1 MAKQDGQA
9 NLNAL
14 KAQEARTEQ
23 LVKKHEAILDLYIK
37 QGKEQEDIT
46 KKAKTL
52 ENAYVK
58 MSRTQKK
65 ILEIEESIS
74 KEEAKQEKSLNNQLL
89 SGGGLLTVTE
99 KMKSAVSFISKTQ
112 RDTANTMAVTL
123 NQAKQINKEIAKELK
138 FGLIVDTTR
147 EEILESMNEMDDLF
161 RTSNGYSANQAKT
174 LSITANKLNISRGE
188 AAKLSGLMQ
197 LIDGSS
203 SETANATL
211 ALGKNL
217 ADASGVKFGKVMKD
231 ISNSGRDFSNATGMS
246 LKNMIRTAIETR
258 KMGFELNDA
267 LGLATNLLD
276 VESSIESQMKFN
288 VLTGRQANFDRARAL
303 VLENDMAGA
312 LDEVRKQVG
321 DISDLNI
328 LEIQSLQQATG
339 LRADQ
344 LQIANS
350 IADNAANNLTNTEA
364 ANQAYAEGNTQL
376 AEQLLSREH
385 ATTAA
390 EMMENAEKN
399 IKESVASQLADQ
411 NKLKGIMLGIQVVQ
425 AALAGIATVKAI
437 AEVTA
442 MSALTLGVGALAIG
456 AGIATGVAAMT
467 GAFSSAKPPQMN
479 DGVIG
484 SDGGMLVSGP
494 KGSIQLNKDDSI
506 IAGTNLGGGGGSS
519 AIGEKLDKM
528 INLLSQQRV
537 LNVSGTQLAEVMDLE
552 RVPVGMG

>member
-1 MAKQDGQA
+1 MAKQDRQES
-9 NLNAL
+9 LNAL
-14 KAQEARTEQ
+14 KALETRTEQ
-23 LVKKHEAILDLYIK
+23 LVKKNESILDLYIK
-37 QGKEQEDIT
+37 QGKEQGEIT

-58 MSRTQKK
+58 MSRLQGK
-65 ILEIEESIS
+65 ILGLEEDIS
-74 KEEAKQEKSLNNQLL
+74 KEKVKQDKSVGRQLL
-89 SGGGLLTVTE
+89 SGGGLLAVTE
-99 KMKSAVSFISKTQ
+99 KMKSAISFISKTQ

-123 NQAKQINKEIAKELK
+123 NQAKKINQEIAKELK
-138 FGLIVDTTR
+138 FGLVVDTTR

-231 ISNSGRDFSNATGMS
+231 ISTSGRDFSNATGMS

-267 LGLATNLLD
+267 LGLANNLLD
-276 VESSIESQMKFN
+276 VEGSIESQMKFN
-288 VLTGRQANFDRARAL
+288 VLTGRQANFDKARAL

-350 IADNAANNLTNTEA
+350 IADNAASNLSNTDA

-390 EMMENAEKN
+390 EAMDNAEQN
-399 IKESVASQLADQ
+399 IKESIAIQLADQ
-411 NKLKGIMLGIQVVQ
+411 KKLKGIMLGIQVVQ
-425 AALAGIATVKAI
+425 AALAAIATVKAI

-456 AGIATGVAAMT
+456 AGIATGVAAMN
-467 GAFSSAKPPQMN
+467 GAFSSAKPPSIQ
-479 DGVIG
+479 DGAIG
-484 SDGGMLVSGP
+484 PDGGLLVSGP
-494 KGSIQLNKDDSI
+494 KGSIQLDKDDSI

-519 AIGEKLDKM
+519 AVAQKLDVV
-528 INLLSQQRV
+528 IQLLSQQRI
-537 LNVSGTQLAEVMDLE
+537 LNVSGTQLAEVMNLE

>member
-1 MAKQDGQA
+1 MAKQDRQES
-9 NLNAL
+9 LNAL
-14 KAQEARTEQ
+14 KALETRTEQ
-23 LVKKHEAILDLYIK
+23 LVKKNESILDLYIK
-37 QGKEQEDIT
+37 QGKEQGEIT

-58 MSRTQKK
+58 MSRLQGK
-65 ILEIEESIS
+65 ILGLEEDIS
-74 KEEAKQEKSLNNQLL
+74 KEKVKQDKSVGRQLL
-89 SGGGLLTVTE
+89 SGGGLLAVTE
-99 KMKSAVSFISKTQ
+99 KMKSAISFISKTQ

-123 NQAKQINKEIAKELK
+123 NQAKKINQEIAKELK
-138 FGLIVDTTR
+138 FGLVVDTTR

-231 ISNSGRDFSNATGMS
+231 ISTSGRDFSNATGMS

-267 LGLATNLLD
+267 LGLANNLLD
-276 VESSIESQMKFN
+276 VEGSIESQMKFN
-288 VLTGRQANFDRARAL
+288 VLTGRQANFDKARAL

-350 IADNAANNLTNTEA
+350 IADNAASNLSNTDA

-390 EMMENAEKN
+390 EAMDNAEQN
-399 IKESVASQLADQ
+399 IKESIAIQLADQ
-411 NKLKGIMLGIQVVQ
+411 KKLKGIMLGIQVVQ
-425 AALAGIATVKAI
+425 AALAAIATVKAI

-456 AGIATGVAAMT
+456 AGIATGVAAMN
-467 GAFSSAKPPQMN
+467 GAFSSAKPPSIQ
-479 DGVIG
+479 DGAIG
-484 SDGGMLVSGP
+484 PDGGLLVSGP
-494 KGSIQLNKDDSI
+494 KGSIQPVSYTHLTLPTI
-506 IAGTNLGGGGGSS
+506 L
-519 AIGEKLDKM
+519 
-528 INLLSQQRV
+528 RV
-537 LNVSGTQLAEVMDLE
+537 
-552 RVPVGMG
+552 

>member
-1 MAKQDGQA
+1 MAKQDRQES
-9 NLNAL
+9 LNAL
-14 KAQEARTEQ
+14 KALETRTEQ
-23 LVKKHEAILDLYIK
+23 LVKKNESILDLYIK
-37 QGKEQEDIT
+37 QGKEQGEIT

-58 MSRTQKK
+58 MSRLQGK
-65 ILEIEESIS
+65 ILGLEEDIS
-74 KEEAKQEKSLNNQLL
+74 KEKVKQDKSVGRQLL
-89 SGGGLLTVTE
+89 SGGGLLAVTE
-99 KMKSAVSFISKTQ
+99 KMKSAISFISKTQ

-123 NQAKQINKEIAKELK
+123 NQAKKINQEIAKELK
-138 FGLIVDTTR
+138 FGLVVDTTR

-231 ISNSGRDFSNATGMS
+231 ISTSGRDFSNATGMS
-246 LKNMIRTAIETR
+246 LKNMVRTAIETR

-267 LGLATNLLD
+267 LGLANNLLD
-276 VESSIESQMKFN
+276 VEGSIESQMKFN
-288 VLTGRQANFDRARAL
+288 VLTGRQANFDKARAL

-321 DISDLNI
+321 DISDLNM

-350 IADNAANNLTNTEA
+350 IADNAASNLSNTDA

-390 EMMENAEKN
+390 EAMDNAEQN
-399 IKESVASQLADQ
+399 IKESIAIQLADQ
-411 NKLKGIMLGIQVVQ
+411 KKLKGIMLGIQVVQ
-425 AALAGIATVKAI
+425 AALAAIATVKAI

-467 GAFSSAKPPQMN
+467 GAFSSAKTPSIQ
-479 DGVIG
+479 DGAIG
-484 SDGGMLVSGP
+484 PDGGLLVSGP
-494 KGSIQLNKDDSI
+494 KGSIQLDKDDSI

-519 AIGEKLDKM
+519 AVAQKLDVV
-528 INLLSQQRV
+528 IQLLSQQRI
-537 LNVSGTQLAEVMDLE
+537 LNVSGTQLAEVMNLE